1 MKLNYVEIAENAGVK
16 FVEYSDG
23 WKLIDVGE
31 TEESSDFWRAD
42 TKEELA
48 KLWCRCNNKAKPN
61 NKIAYVV
68 GYSGGFDWF
77 FTPEAQEKDYNRTVK
92 ATESLDDYHVIK
104 FTYDYDEN
112 MTNDEVTEFIDYY
125 FNSDQ
130 FGKDYPEWHILGLQD
145 YIEELK
151 EENLDLRMKA
161 KEYRKLLEYN
171 NIEVPEINLIDKT
184 T

>member
-1 MKLNYVEIAENAGVK
+1 MKINYIDIAEKAGVQ

-31 TEESSDFWRAD
+31 TEESHDFWRGD

-48 KLWCRCNNKAKPN
+48 KLWCRCNNQLFKGKT
-61 NKIAYVV
+61 AYVV
-68 GYSGGFDWF
+68 GYTGGFDWYF
-77 FTPEAQEKDYNRTVK
+77 NPKDQETVYQRTIEQ
-92 ATESLDDYHVIK
+92 TQSLDDYHVIK
-104 FTYDYDEN
+104 FTYDYDDN
-112 MTNDEVTEFIDYY
+112 MTNDEITEFIDYY

-151 EENLDLRMKA
+151 EELHDCKMQA
-161 KEYRKLLEYN
+161 KEYRKILEYN
-171 NIEVPEINLIDKT
+171 NIEIPA
-184 T
+184 